1 MTTGPNDM
9 NLPLTVV
16 EVRLRRT
23 HFTGYAVAVHS
34 RDEVVQVIA
43 SLQRP
48 QCYVPHAYRL
58 LQSDEDCKIPRSDEG
73 EGGNDDGDKGV
84 ADKLLHLLR
93 QWDVENVLV
102 AVRRDESR
110 SLLDHDYLGARR
122 YKIFVHCAKAVLQL
136 CYAEQEP
143 DQLTPPK
150 KVPCDL
156 TDSLPVDRD
165 VDSCG
170 VVRVAPPGQI
180 NNFKRD
186 VPARRPTRGAL
197 TNVQRSEIRFMRRP
211 HNDVHVVL
219 RCVCALL
226 DGTHWLD
233 DRHKDW
239 IDVRSFLTDAAFN
252 DRFAIRTTTLLDN
265 RDDDDDDPANH
276 AISNLL
282 RSNHLGPKAHDRL
295 RAKSTIAAHF
305 FPWLWS
311 CLSPPRTRQDEFV
324 QQPDDPCQSPS
335 SNDDDVRGLKLAAPS
350 RPCDATFIGGRIEAM
365 PSIVA

>member
-1 MTTGPNDM
+1 M

-23 HFTGYAVAVHS
+23 LFTGYAVAVHTA
-34 RDEVVQVIA
+34 DEVATVIA
-43 SLQRP
+43 SLKRP

-58 LQSDEDCKIPRSDEG
+58 LKSEDSYGVPPDSSQG
-73 EGGNDDGDKGV
+73 ANDDGDKGV
-84 ADKLLHLLR
+84 AEKLLHLLK

-122 YKIFVHCAKAVLQL
+122 YKICVHCAKAVLQL

-156 TDSLPVDRD
+156 TDALPVDRE

-170 VVRVAPPGQI
+170 VVRVPPPGQI
-180 NNFKRD
+180 NNFTRD
-186 VPARRPTRGAL
+186 VPARRPKRAGAL

-219 RCVCALL
+219 RCVCALI

-233 DRHKDW
+233 DQHKDW
-239 IDVRSFLTDAAFN
+239 IDVRSFLTDASFN

-265 RDDDDDDPANH
+265 RRDDDDDPANH

-282 RSNHLGPKAHDRL
+282 FSKHLGPKAHDRL
-295 RAKSTIAAHF
+295 RAKSTVAAHF

-311 CLSPPRTRQDEFV
+311 CLSPPQTRQ
-324 QQPDDPCQSPS
+324 QICADDVPHTPPCFSPS
-335 SNDDDVRGLKLAAPS
+335 CNDDDFRAAGLKLAPPS

-365 PSIVA
+365 PTIVA